1 MRIAKVTGVVTLT
14 IKDQNLPD
22 GKLLICEVLDRQALD
37 GLATG
42 TERKEPMAESLIAYD
57 DLGAGEGSLVAL
69 SESGEATAPFR
80 PKLVPLDAYCAAI
93 LDNIDLEA

>member
-1 MRIAKVTGVVTLT
+1 MRIAKVTGFVTLT
-14 IKDQNLPD
+14 VRDQNLPD
-22 GKLLICEVLDRQALD
+22 GKLLICEVLDRQALE

-42 TERKEPMAESLIAYD
+42 TGRSTPMAESLVAYD

-80 PKLVPLDAYCAAI
+80 PKLVPLDAYCSAI
-93 LDNIDLEA
+93 LDKIDLEV